1 MEEGE
6 KLQKEL
12 NDIGAEIA
20 RVSAQAESAKD
31 AEDKRY
37 FREKELMLRKE
48 KLMLLEARG
57 AAAGP
62 GPGSTAADGSRP
74 AAAASSLACPPACKL
89 RLRQD
94 VLNTDLYFFEPMDTS
109 SAAASAASPGVSSGS
124 FFLDP
129 EGKQKAELEDWLG
142 LAMDLH
148 GKGKPI
154 LPLIINGQVKSGKSY
169 MLNEVLPAVAN
180 TYYCSASAASAASD
194 SAANASAASVSAA
207 SDSTASDSVSA
218 ASDSAA
224 SDSDSDSQQQQ
235 AGGGGAM
242 QQLSGPPNFLRVNCL
257 DCDRSSGVGGF
268 LKELLVKLKRSAADE
283 RLYAAASTPVP
294 SDCSAG
300 TMADAIQDFM
310 RRLPRDRLNFL
321 LVDEAQS
328 FYLMARP
335 AVFGDGA
342 PRDPTLDVEAVLHM
356 RRILKGLLLDSPHWV
371 AWAVTGSSMAT
382 LWANVAA
389 TPTNGF
395 SLIMHHRRLNL
406 SPTMPLEALQVAWAQ
421 LKAQAKT
428 WHPVRPLPK
437 DLAWQSPPQ
446 VAMLAYLCEEWRYSR
461 TAGTAAELVE
471 QTMTQKLIPEVLA
484 DLRMVLQVLGQPASQ
499 LLLLRELL
507 DPAAGVEA
515 AKLPPAFKVLLGS
528 FATTRDDGTLFLDY
542 PLLAQVL
549 QAVTT
554 ESGELLEAITAV
566 QSISSKMFRELVV
579 LGECCK
585 SRSFD
590 SLEDLHGLLREMETA
605 LALKP
610 DTLLGTDWFTQAL
623 DHRCNSRGG
632 KANFEKTHRAQA
644 TEDAKVGLR
653 WFHALLRNV
662 LCHGYISEQRQALQA
677 YPPQL
682 AALHSSGRVGKELT
696 KTFDSPPPTRSKAP
710 VASAAAAPRSAA
722 APRAQLQPPGAGP
735 AVRPIVSLHLGKRL
749 GRAAGA
755 AVIPRRYVA

>member
-12 NDIGAEIA
+12 SDIGAEIA
-20 RVSAQAESAKD
+20 KVSAAAESAKD

-37 FREKELMLRKE
+37 FREKELMLRKKE
-48 KLMLLEARG
+48 LMLLEARASAAGLGVGSAAGTG

-62 GPGSTAADGSRP
+62 GPGSTAADG
-74 AAAASSLACPPACKL
+74 PPACKL

-94 VLNTDLYFFEPMDTS
+94 VQNTDLYFFEPMDTS

-154 LPLIINGQVKSGKSY
+154 LPLFVNGQVKSGKSY
-169 MLNEVLPAVAN
+169 LLNEVLPAVAN
-180 TYYCSASAASAASD
+180 AYYCSGGSGR
-194 SAANASAASVSAA
+194 
-207 SDSTASDSVSA
+207 
-218 ASDSAA
+218 
-224 SDSDSDSQQQQ
+224 QH
-235 AGGGGAM
+235 AGTELAE
-242 QQLSGPPNFLRVNCL
+242 PNFLRVNCL
-257 DCDRSSGVGGF
+257 DCDRSSGTGGF
-268 LKELLVKLKRSAADE
+268 LKELLFKLKESAVDQ

-294 SDCSAG
+294 SDSSAG
-300 TMADAIQDFM
+300 AMAYAVRDFM

-328 FYLMARP
+328 FYLMAGP

-342 PRDPTLDVEAVLHM
+342 PRGPTLDVEAVLHM
-356 RRILKGLLLDSPHWV
+356 RRILKVLLLDSPHWV

-428 WHPVRPLPK
+428 WDSVRPLPE

-446 VAMLAYLCEEWRYSR
+446 VAMLAYLCQEWGYSR

-484 DLRMVLQVLGQPASQ
+484 DLRMVL
-499 LLLLRELL
+499 
-507 DPAAGVEA
+507 
-515 AKLPPAFKVLLGS
+515 
-528 FATTRDDGTLFLDY
+528 
-542 PLLAQVL
+542 
-549 QAVTT
+549 
-554 ESGELLEAITAV
+554 
-566 QSISSKMFRELVV
+566 
-579 LGECCK
+579 
-585 SRSFD
+585 
-590 SLEDLHGLLREMETA
+590 
-605 LALKP
+605 
-610 DTLLGTDWFTQAL
+610 
-623 DHRCNSRGG
+623 
-632 KANFEKTHRAQA
+632 
-644 TEDAKVGLR
+644 
-653 WFHALLRNV
+653 
-662 LCHGYISEQRQALQA
+662 
-677 YPPQL
+677 
-682 AALHSSGRVGKELT
+682 
-696 KTFDSPPPTRSKAP
+696 
-710 VASAAAAPRSAA
+710 
-722 APRAQLQPPGAGP
+722 
-735 AVRPIVSLHLGKRL
+735 
-749 GRAAGA
+749 
-755 AVIPRRYVA
+755 